1 MEFIKKLL
9 SIVAQSIQPQEH
21 INLGVNDELSPEE
34 LIEQSEAVGQVASA
48 EFRVKKRSEWRT
60 FVQQFQNTTSACV
73 AFTTAKIALILY
85 FLKTGRVVKFSPAWY
100 YTQRKNKPAEG
111 MFFGDIVT
119 LAGRGSVLYD
129 LLPCEGITE
138 SAINAIRIEEEHK
151 VTAPAFALPSNW
163 ITVQILFDRA
173 ASTVEITKKGIMC
186 WFKIHR
192 GEWFGNEIPKVISRS
207 EQISGHSVT
216 IVDAFTYNGVEY
228 LLIEDSADRIWQKLI
243 TREYFNAR
251 CYLLA
256 YPINF
261 KFSAGSENKPI
272 YDGSIISIQKCFRY
286 EGFFPL
292 NIPYAENWGKITTES
307 AIKFQAK
314 YGLTQSGIR
323 SKQLEDTLKEMY
335 I

>member
-1 MEFIKKLL
+1 MEFIKKLF
-9 SIVAQSIQPQEH
+9 SIIAQSLKPQEH
-21 INLGVNDELSPEE
+21 INLGVNDELLPNE
-34 LIEQSEAVGQVASA
+34 LIEQSEAVGQIGIA
-48 EFRVKKRSEWRT
+48 EFRNKKRSEWRT

-85 FLKTGRVVKFSPAWY
+85 FLKTNRIVKFSPAWY

-111 MFFGDIVT
+111 MFFGDIVS
-119 LAGRGSVLYD
+119 LSSKGSVLYE

-151 VTAPAFALPSNW
+151 ITAPAFALPVTW
-163 ITVQILFDRA
+163 ITVPVLFDRA

-186 WFKIHR
+186 WFKIHK
-192 GEWFGNEIPKVISRS
+192 GEWFGNEIPKVLSRS

-216 IVDAFTYNGVEY
+216 IVDAFMYNGIEY

-261 KFSAGSENKPI
+261 KFNAGDESKPV
-272 YDGSIISIQKCFRY
+272 YDGSIVSIQKCFRY
-286 EGFFPL
+286 EGLFPL
-292 NIPYAENWGKITTES
+292 NIPYAENWGKITTDS
-307 AIKFQAK
+307 AIKFQNK
-314 YGLTQSGIR
+314 YGLVQSGIR
-323 SKQLEDTLKEMY
+323 SRQLEDKLKELY
-335 I
+335 T